1 MMEKASLAA
10 LPDVLD
16 ARDVAA
22 VLGIGYVKA
31 LKLMKYGKMRYL
43 RLGRVYR
50 ISKDNF
56 VDWLNCNAPRVVHMD

>member
-1 MMEKASLAA
+1 VEKASLAA

-16 ARDVAA
+16 ARDIAA

-31 LKLMKYGKMRYL
+31 LRLMKYGKMRYI

-50 ISKDNF
+50 ISKVNF
-56 VDWLNCNAPRVVHMD
+56 IDWLHCNEPRVVPMD